1 MKYLMILMAGVCLL
15 IGTVTAVAD
24 QAADEAAIRET
35 AKELNA
41 TWNPKD
47 IDAHF
52 ALIDEDFVMND
63 RKKGKA
69 AHREYKVA
77 TLLLFAHFQTS
88 TLN

>member
-1 MKYLMILMAGVCLL
+1 MRQLFEDG
-15 IGTVTAVAD
+15 
-24 QAADEAAIRET
+24 E
-35 AKELNA
+35 ELNA

-47 IDAHF
+47 IDHF

-63 RKKGKA
+63 RKKAK
-69 AHREYKVA
+69 RRTENMKVA